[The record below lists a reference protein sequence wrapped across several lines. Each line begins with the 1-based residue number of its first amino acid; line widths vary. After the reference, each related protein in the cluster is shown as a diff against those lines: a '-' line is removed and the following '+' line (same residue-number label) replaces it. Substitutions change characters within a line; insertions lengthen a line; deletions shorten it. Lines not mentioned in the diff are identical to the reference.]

1 MPETVQPAWEEHLR
15 KYITY
20 LIAEKN
26 ASKYTVRNYESEIRQ
41 FLEFLRSQHILD
53 WPEVN
58 VEVLRRYLAWLMGQ
72 GYCKASIARRVSELR
87 SFCHYLERNGDLPKN
102 PFAPISSLKVPK
114 RLPNYLSRQEI
125 EVLLSA
131 PDADTP
137 QGQRDRAILE
147 LLYASGLRVSEL
159 ASLDVGDIDMSAG
172 QIRVLGKGNKER
184 ITLLGKPAL
193 GALKL
198 YLRDARPRLMGSAA
212 TNAVFLNR
220 SGGRLS
226 ARSVQMSLTKYARQA
241 HIIRPVTPH
250 ILRHTFA
257 THLLDGGADLRTVQE
272 LLGHSLLG
280 TTQIYTHVSQERAR
294 QVYLGAHPRAQPDAD
309 DDTELKPTGNQKE
322 DTT

>member
-1 MPETVQPAWEEHLR
+1 MPDAVQPVWEEHLKR
-15 KYITY
+15 YITY

-26 ASKYTVRNYESEIRQ
+26 ASKYTVRNYSAEIRQ
-41 FLEFLRSQHILD
+41 FLRFLQSEKISKWTD
-53 WPEVN
+53 VS
-58 VEVLRRYLAWLMGQ
+58 VEMLRRYLAWLIKR

-87 SFCHYLERNGDLPKN
+87 SFCNYLERNGELAKN
-102 PFAPISSLKVPK
+102 PFAPLSSMRVPK
-114 RLPNYLSRQEI
+114 RLPNYLSRQEM
-125 EVLLSA
+125 EVLLA
-131 PDADTP
+131 TPDPGKP
-137 QGQRDRAILE
+137 QGLRDRAILE

-159 ASLDVGDIDMSAG
+159 VSLDLQDVDMSAA

-184 ITLLGKPAL
+184 ITLLGRPAIA
-193 GALKL
+193 ALKL
-198 YLRDARPRLMGSAA
+198 YLRDARPQLMGTAA

-220 SGGRLS
+220 AGGRLS

-241 HIIRPVTPH
+241 RIIRPVTPH

-294 QVYLGAHPRAQPDAD
+294 EVYLGAHPRAKLDAGAASKKAGD
-309 DDTELKPTGNQKE
+309 EKE
-322 DTT
+322 DTA